1 MTVSPYYNCMGF
13 FSQILLAVCDAK
25 CKFTSVNVGQYWSTY
40 DSPVLKNSELGKRLV
55 SYLYPSVDTADKQ
68 YFKDGESFVLTFCI
82 ADDEMFQLKDYLI
95 HPYPGTRRGKLTID
109 QAEFSY
115 WLSRSKSV
123 IENCFGILA
132 VWWRLSLNLFV
143 PIKKCY

>member
-1 MTVSPYYNCMGF
+1 MENC
-13 FSQILLAVCDAK
+13 
-25 CKFTSVNVGQYWSTY
+25 NV
-40 DSPVLKNSELGKRLV
+40 LRKSELGKHLK
-55 SYLYPSVDTADKQ
+55 SHSLKISSEDSTNKQ

-115 WLSRSKSV
+115 
-123 IENCFGILA
+123 
-132 VWWRLSLNLFV
+132 
-143 PIKKCY
+143 